1 MKAFLTSALFLLAS
15 LCASAA
21 SFSVTSPDNS
31 LVLNV
36 ETGESITY
44 SVTRKG
50 ETVVLPSAVSM
61 TLADGTVWG
70 RDSRLRHSRKGTV
83 SNVVPAELY
92 RKTRV
97 KDNYNS
103 LKLQFRG
110 DWALEFR
117 VYDDGVAYRF
127 SSTRKDAYN
136 VAAEQFTVNFPSDGK
151 VYVPYVKAEE
161 GAPYDK
167 QFHHSFE
174 RPYTQQNLSAMDR
187 GHLAFLPLMASA
199 DKDAKVCISEANLE
213 AYPGM
218 YLVRNSEGNGLEGI
232 FPTVPR
238 TEVNGGHLGIE
249 RIVTEREDYIA
260 AVEGPRSFPWRILF
274 IGTELQIASS
284 DLTYLL
290 AEPSRIDDLSWIKPG
305 KVAWDWWN
313 DWNIAGVDFEAGI
326 NTPTYCYYID
336 FAAANGI
343 EYVILDDGWADGNGG
358 DLMKIN
364 PDIDLQHIIS
374 YAGERGVGIIL
385 WAGFDAFEKDMEN
398 VCRHYSRMG
407 VKGFKVDFMNRDD
420 QKMTEFNY
428 RAAETAAKYHLVLD
442 LHGSHKGAGINR
454 TWPNVLN
461 NEGVFGL
468 ENLKWGGTKIS
479 MVHYDACLPFLRA
492 VAGPMDYTQGAMRNA
507 TKSNFRPVN
516 SEPMSQG
523 TRCHQLALYLIFDS
537 PLNMLCD
544 SPTNYIAEQQCTDFI
559 CAVPTVWD
567 DTRMLDGKI
576 GEYVITA
583 RKSPEAGVWYVG
595 GITDWTP
602 RSVDVQLGSVL
613 EPGKYILQ
621 LFRDGA
627 NSHRR
632 ASDYKYEEVPFTV
645 SGNNSSFTVK
655 MAPGGGFAM
664 KIVRL

>member
-44 SVTRKG
+44 SVTCKG

-218 YLVRNSEGNGLEGI
+218 YLVRNSDGNGLEGI

-313 DWNIAGVDFEAGI
+313 DWNIAGVDFEA
-326 NTPTYCYYID
+326 
-336 FAAANGI
+336 
-343 EYVILDDGWADGNGG
+343 
-358 DLMKIN
+358 
-364 PDIDLQHIIS
+364 
-374 YAGERGVGIIL
+374 
-385 WAGFDAFEKDMEN
+385 
-398 VCRHYSRMG
+398 
-407 VKGFKVDFMNRDD
+407 
-420 QKMTEFNY
+420 
-428 RAAETAAKYHLVLD
+428 
-442 LHGSHKGAGINR
+442 
-454 TWPNVLN
+454 
-461 NEGVFGL
+461 
-468 ENLKWGGTKIS
+468 
-479 MVHYDACLPFLRA
+479 
-492 VAGPMDYTQGAMRNA
+492 
-507 TKSNFRPVN
+507 
-516 SEPMSQG
+516 
-523 TRCHQLALYLIFDS
+523 
-537 PLNMLCD
+537 
-544 SPTNYIAEQQCTDFI
+544 
-559 CAVPTVWD
+559 
-567 DTRMLDGKI
+567 
-576 GEYVITA
+576 
-583 RKSPEAGVWYVG
+583 
-595 GITDWTP
+595 
-602 RSVDVQLGSVL
+602 
-613 EPGKYILQ
+613 
-621 LFRDGA
+621 
-627 NSHRR
+627 
-632 ASDYKYEEVPFTV
+632 
-645 SGNNSSFTVK
+645 
-655 MAPGGGFAM
+655 
-664 KIVRL
+664 